1 MDDAKE
7 FCLKWNSFMD
17 VFQGTFTKLLTQEQ
31 FVDVSL
37 ACDGDTIKCHKVVLS
52 ACSNYFQSLLLEN
65 QHPHPLIILRDV
77 PAKDMQALI
86 RFMYTG
92 EVTVVQ
98 SQLNSLIRVA
108 DLLKIKGLA
117 DTDSKSEKK
126 EPESETPQPVTPPVR
141 QEAPYSSQ
149 YSDTRTPPLKRKRT
163 KPPPPPLVER
173 AAVPA
178 SVPLSLNLPN
188 ELSQGSPALPDSER
202 LSQPSQNSSEHE
214 LSPRENSETPN
225 AEERQQPFKDTKPSK
240 QDVQEHEDEGEEISN
255 HYDDGNFDFEFKS
268 EQNSVGNGDEPGS
281 SNPMNSSGLLL
292 SASRQ
297 GRERR
302 TYSDDDLKK
311 ALKFVEI
318 GFSLNEAA
326 NATGVPYDT
335 IKYYSIKFGVRKVMS
350 RARRSYKATITENN
364 NSLPPHLHPLAQL
377 TGGDP
382 THPLA
387 QLMRSVVKGESHTS
401 GDEMHDDRQ
410 GVSPLGKERDFVKEA
425 MKAEYLKAE

>member
-1 MDDAKE
+1 
-7 FCLKWNSFMD
+7 MD

-225 AEERQQPFKDTKPSK
+225 AEERQQPFKDTK
-240 QDVQEHEDEGEEISN
+240 
-255 HYDDGNFDFEFKS
+255 
-268 EQNSVGNGDEPGS
+268 
-281 SNPMNSSGLLL
+281 
-292 SASRQ
+292 
-297 GRERR
+297 
-302 TYSDDDLKK
+302 
-311 ALKFVEI
+311 
-318 GFSLNEAA
+318 
-326 NATGVPYDT
+326 
-335 IKYYSIKFGVRKVMS
+335 
-350 RARRSYKATITENN
+350 
-364 NSLPPHLHPLAQL
+364 
-377 TGGDP
+377 
-382 THPLA
+382 
-387 QLMRSVVKGESHTS
+387 
-401 GDEMHDDRQ
+401 
-410 GVSPLGKERDFVKEA
+410 VSFYA
-425 MKAEYLKAE
+425 F

>member
-281 SNPMNSSGLLL
+281 SNPMNSSDLFKELLRLEDDTASL
-292 SASRQ
+292 SQFKQLRPAR
-297 GRERR
+297 G
-302 TYSDDDLKK
+302 YSYTEAHLFA
-311 ALKFVEI
+311 ALK
-318 GFSLNEAA
+318 L
-326 NATGVPYDT
+326 
-335 IKYYSIKFGVRKVMS
+335 VRDGMTY
-350 RARRSYKATITENN
+350 R
-364 NSLPPHLHPLAQL
+364 
-377 TGGDP
+377 
-382 THPLA
+382 
-387 QLMRSVVKGESHTS
+387 
-401 GDEMHDDRQ
+401 
-410 GVSPLGKERDFVKEA
+410 
-425 MKAEYLKAE
+425 